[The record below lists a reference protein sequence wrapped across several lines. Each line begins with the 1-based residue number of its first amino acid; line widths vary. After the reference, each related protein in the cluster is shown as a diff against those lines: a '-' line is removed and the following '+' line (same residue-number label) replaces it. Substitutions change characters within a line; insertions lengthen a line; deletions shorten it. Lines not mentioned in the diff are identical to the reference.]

1 MPEIGAPCSWYPV
14 ALSAGVGAKP
24 VPLRAFGADYVLFR
38 TRAGEVAGQGEVI
51 ALARYC
57 LHMGAD
63 LARARVVD
71 GGLRCNLH
79 GWVYTRDGS
88 CAQAGS
94 AAGAAGLK
102 RLALHECGGVVHAW
116 PGAEPAW
123 PFPDLPG
130 LPELPEFQFPR
141 AAKPGVAKFACPMH
155 AIGLNGFDIW
165 HYGNVHRRQVR
176 TARDAPVVTSNAAH
190 HLGLAFTADV
200 EPVSVYDKL
209 LIRLGYGTLRVQLDY
224 YGGNLIFVRNLSGG
238 YLALLSMAPDGE
250 DRCTVYV
257 IAFTGDK
264 GAALAQ
270 PVRRVLRLL
279 FREIALYFLR
289 ADEPFLTGMHPREG
303 LLVEGKDDV
312 ARAFWRWWRA
322 LPRIVVV

>member
-1 MPEIGAPCSWYPV
+1 MSEIGAPCSWYPV
-14 ALSAGVGAKP
+14 ALSADVGARP

-38 TRAGEVAGQGEVI
+38 TRVGEVTAV
-51 ALARYC
+51 ARYC

-79 GWVYTRDGS
+79 GWVYAQDGR
-88 CAQAGS
+88 CAQGGV
-94 AAGAAGLK
+94 AALK

-116 PGAEPAW
+116 PGAEPEW
-123 PFPDLPG
+123 PFPELPG
-130 LPELPEFQFPR
+130 LQSPR
-141 AAKPGVAKFACPMH
+141 AAAPGVEKFACPMH
-155 AIGLNGFDIW
+155 AIGLNGFDVW
-165 HYGNVHRRQVR
+165 HYGSVHRRQVR
-176 TARDAPVVTSNAAH
+176 TVRDAPEVSSKGAH

-200 EPVSVYDKL
+200 EAVSIYDKL

-250 DRCTVYV
+250 QRCKVYV
-257 IAFTGDK
+257 IAFTEAK
-264 GAALAQ
+264 GALPVQ
-270 PVRRVLRLL
+270 PARYLLRVL
-279 FREIALYFLR
+279 FRHIAMYFLK
-289 ADEPFLTGMHPREG
+289 ADEPYLTGMRPEEG
-303 LLVEGKDDV
+303 LLVDGKDDV

-322 LPRIVVV
+322 LPRVEAPP